1 MSAMIL
7 IDSFGWVEY
16 FANGLSADKYAE
28 YVKSANQ
35 KNAIAP
41 TIVVYKVYR
50 RIKHDKGE

>member
-1 MSAMIL
+1 MIL

-16 FANGLSADKYAE
+16 FANGPSADKYAK

-41 TIVVYKVYR
+41 TTVVYKVYR